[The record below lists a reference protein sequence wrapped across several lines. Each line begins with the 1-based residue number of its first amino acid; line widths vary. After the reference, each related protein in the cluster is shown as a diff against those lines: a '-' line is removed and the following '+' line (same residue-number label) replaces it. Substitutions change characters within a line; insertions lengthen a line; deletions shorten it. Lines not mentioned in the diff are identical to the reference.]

1 MFIHA
6 GVFHLS
12 WNLFALL
19 YIGGFAERSIGVPRY
34 IFVYLISGI
43 AGALLHGTVGSYVL
57 GTGGLVMI
65 GASRAISGVFGIAAL
80 PEMSRL
86 IIG

>member
-1 MFIHA
+1 M
-6 GVFHLS
+6 
-12 WNLFALL
+12 
-19 YIGGFAERSIGVPRY
+19 
-34 IFVYLISGI
+34 ISGI